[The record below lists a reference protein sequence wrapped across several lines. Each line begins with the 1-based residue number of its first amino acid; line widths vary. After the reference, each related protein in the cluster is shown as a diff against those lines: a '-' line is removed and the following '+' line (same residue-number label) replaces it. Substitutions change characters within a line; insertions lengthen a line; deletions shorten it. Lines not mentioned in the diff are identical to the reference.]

1 MSIRK
6 MQMQQLVETLQ
17 KANWMYHNTDKILMT
32 DDEYDRGLEQLRSIN
47 PAHPFLSL
55 VGASSASS
63 KSEVLLP
70 RIMGSLD
77 KIRYGEGLDRW
88 KKKFS
93 GSKYIITE
101 KLDGL
106 SALLVCQGKVK
117 KLYLRGDGV
126 KGVDVSFVLSHL
138 HLPFASIDAKANG
151 DYMIRGELVLPLAA
165 TPPGSIGRSLINGW
179 LHRSASASTEA
190 KASPA
195 GLASIHFVAYEV
207 IEPVLT
213 RSAQLT
219 WLTTHGFRTPWA
231 RPSFASSE
239 LNEEL
244 AKEIL
249 VTRRCESTY
258 PLDGIVIG
266 VDCIPAPVGGGEA
279 KNPTDCI
286 AFKAAL
292 DEQRETTT
300 VVQVEWNASRQG
312 MLVPR
317 IEIQP
322 VVIGGARIQWL
333 SGHNA
338 ALINKN
344 GIGPGARIVVRRSGD
359 VIPTL
364 DSVIEKASGGAA
376 MPPASLKWSWD
387 KTETHAM
394 LPTEVGDSILHSL
407 QTLGI
412 EGLGPGL
419 VDKLLE
425 AGLNTMKKLW
435 DATPTK
441 LADIIGPG
449 RGPLLHSSL
458 RECVGKATQMQLL
471 IASNMLPRGVGERK
485 LRLLYAR
492 EGNADAG
499 RWSAASLEGVAGWSK
514 GSLDELLAVLP
525 AALEWKKCFGLAAS
539 LASAPPA
546 APASASAAPAASTHA
561 ATLEKFV
568 VFTGARDKEL
578 EGRLSSLGWGLQDTV
593 NKKTT
598 VVVAESLDSQSGKG
612 KKARDLGI
620 RIMLL
625 PDFRNL
631 ILS

>member
-1 MSIRK
+1 

-32 DDEYDRGLEQLRSIN
+32 DDEYDRGLEQLRKIN

-55 VGASSASS
+55 VGASSASCLS
-63 KSEVLLP
+63 AKSEVLLP

-93 GSKYIITE
+93 GNPKYIITE

-138 HLPFASIDAKANG
+138 HLPVANG

-179 LHRSASASTEA
+179 LHRSASALAEA
-190 KASPA
+190 KASVDAKPE

-231 RPSFASSE
+231 RPSLASSE

-394 LPTEVGDSILHSL
+394 LPIEELGDSILHSL
-407 QTLGI
+407 QTLGVD
-412 EGLGPGL
+412 GLGPGL

-492 EGNADAG
+492 DGDAAK
-499 RWSAASLEGVAGWSK
+499 WSAASLEGVAGWSK
-514 GSLDELLAVLP
+514 GSLEELLAVLP
-525 AALEWKKCFGLAAS
+525 AALEWKKCFGVGANAN
-539 LASAPPA
+539 A
-546 APASASAAPAASTHA
+546 APAPAVAASAVA

-598 VVVAESLDSQSGKG
+598 VVVAESLDSQSGKA

-625 PDFRNL
+625 QEFRAL
-631 ILS
+631 LLAQD

>member
-1 MSIRK
+1 
-6 MQMQQLVETLQ
+6 
-17 KANWMYHNTDKILMT
+17 
-32 DDEYDRGLEQLRSIN
+32 
-47 PAHPFLSL
+47 
-55 VGASSASS
+55 
-63 KSEVLLP
+63 
-70 RIMGSLD
+70 MGSLD
-77 KIRYGEGLDRW
+77 KIRYGEREREELNRW
-88 KKKFS
+88 KKRFP
-93 GSKYIITE
+93 GNAIKYIITE

-106 SALLVCQGKVK
+106 SALLVSQGGLK

-126 KGVDVSFVLSHL
+126 KGVDVSFVLRHL
-138 HLPFASIDAKANG
+138 HLPSPSASASASA
-151 DYMIRGELVLPLAA
+151 DYMVRGELVLPLAS
-165 TPPGSIGRSLINGW
+165 TPLGSIGRSLINGW
-179 LHRSASASTEA
+179 LHRIASASGTGTASASATTGSQNH
-190 KASPA
+190 
-195 GLASIHFVAYEV
+195 LASIHFVAYEV

-219 WLTTHGFRTPWA
+219 WLTTNGFRRPWTRIVA
-231 RPSFASSE
+231 APG

-244 AKEIL
+244 AKTML
-249 VTRRCESTY
+249 VTRRGESEY
-258 PLDGIVIG
+258 PLDGMVIG

-292 DEQRETTT
+292 DEQRASTT

-317 IEIQP
+317 IEIHP

-364 DSVIEKASGGAA
+364 DSVIEKASGGPS
-376 MPPASLKWSWD
+376 MPPASLNWSWD
-387 KTETHAM
+387 KTETHAI
-394 LPTEVGDSILHSL
+394 LPAEEVGDSVLHSL
-407 QTLGI
+407 QTLGVD
-412 EGLGPGL
+412 GLGPGL

-425 AGLNTMKKLW
+425 GGLNTMKKLW
-435 DATPTK
+435 DATATTI
-441 LADIIGPG
+441 AAIIGPG

-492 EGNADAG
+492 ESDAD
-499 RWSAASLEGVAGWSK
+499 RWTASSLEGVAGWSK
-514 GSLDELLAVLP
+514 GSIDELLAVLP
-525 AALEWKKCFGLAAS
+525 AALEWKKCFGAALALS
-539 LASAPPA
+539 PSPAPSPFANA
-546 APASASAAPAASTHA
+546 ATAPH

-578 EGRLSSLGWGLQDTV
+578 EGRLSSLGGGLQDTV

-598 VVVAESLDSQSGKG
+598 VVVADSLHSQSGKA

-625 PDFRNL
+625 QEFRNL

>member
-1 MSIRK
+1 
-6 MQMQQLVETLQ
+6 
-17 KANWMYHNTDKILMT
+17 
-32 DDEYDRGLEQLRSIN
+32 
-47 PAHPFLSL
+47 
-55 VGASSASS
+55 
-63 KSEVLLP
+63 
-70 RIMGSLD
+70 
-77 KIRYGEGLDRW
+77 
-88 KKKFS
+88 
-93 GSKYIITE
+93 
-101 KLDGL
+101 
-106 SALLVCQGKVK
+106 
-117 KLYLRGDGV
+117 
-126 KGVDVSFVLSHL
+126 
-138 HLPFASIDAKANG
+138 
-151 DYMIRGELVLPLAA
+151 
-165 TPPGSIGRSLINGW
+165 
-179 LHRSASASTEA
+179 
-190 KASPA
+190 
-195 GLASIHFVAYEV
+195 
-207 IEPVLT
+207 
-213 RSAQLT
+213 
-219 WLTTHGFRTPWA
+219 
-231 RPSFASSE
+231 
-239 LNEEL
+239 
-244 AKEIL
+244 
-249 VTRRCESTY
+249 
-258 PLDGIVIG
+258 
-266 VDCIPAPVGGGEA
+266 
-279 KNPTDCI
+279 
-286 AFKAAL
+286 
-292 DEQRETTT
+292 
-300 VVQVEWNASRQG
+300 
-312 MLVPR
+312 
-317 IEIQP
+317 
-322 VVIGGARIQWL
+322 
-333 SGHNA
+333 
-338 ALINKN
+338 
-344 GIGPGARIVVRRSGD
+344 VRRSGD

-492 EGNADAG
+492 GDAA
-499 RWSAASLEGVAGWSK
+499 RWTSASLEGVAGWSK
-514 GSLDELLAVLP
+514 GSLEELLAVLP
-525 AALEWKKCFGLAAS
+525 AALEWKKCFGLGANSNAPAS
-539 LASAPPA
+539 SAPP
-546 APASASAAPAASTHA
+546 

-598 VVVAESLDSQSGKG
+598 VVVAESLDSQSGKA

>member
-1 MSIRK
+1 
-6 MQMQQLVETLQ
+6 
-17 KANWMYHNTDKILMT
+17 
-32 DDEYDRGLEQLRSIN
+32 
-47 PAHPFLSL
+47 
-55 VGASSASS
+55 
-63 KSEVLLP
+63 
-70 RIMGSLD
+70 
-77 KIRYGEGLDRW
+77 
-88 KKKFS
+88 
-93 GSKYIITE
+93 
-101 KLDGL
+101 
-106 SALLVCQGKVK
+106 
-117 KLYLRGDGV
+117 
-126 KGVDVSFVLSHL
+126 
-138 HLPFASIDAKANG
+138 
-151 DYMIRGELVLPLAA
+151 MIRGELVLPLAA

-179 LHRSASASTEA
+179 LHRSASASAEVKASPEAEA

-219 WLTTHGFRTPWA
+219 WLTTHGFRTPWT

-394 LPTEVGDSILHSL
+394 LPAEVGDSILHSL

-425 AGLNTMKKLW
+425 AGLNTMKKVW

-492 EGNADAG
+492 DGDAG
-499 RWSAASLEGVAGWSK
+499 RWTAASLEGVAGWSK

-525 AALEWKKCFGLAAS
+525 AALEWKKCFGVGANASSAAS
-539 LASAPPA
+539 
-546 APASASAAPAASTHA
+546 STVAVAA

-598 VVVAESLDSQSGKG
+598 VVVAESLDSQSGKA